1 MSSKRAFR
9 DRLLNPSARV
19 RAAVALTLS
28 VLIHLLVL
36 GGLNIRLPD
45 IATHEKLMEVKLA
58 PAIKKQAAASLP
70 KPVPVKQAEP
80 IKPKPVPPPEPEP
93 VAAPEPEIAETSV
106 SPEPPEPVVAA
117 EPVPPL
123 AEEPQQTEQKS
134 SLENAREESGES
146 ATAGIIEGVEAY
158 IEMEFDVTRGNK
170 GKAGQAHISYK
181 QHADG
186 SYTLVSKT
194 EATGLLSLFYSGELI
209 QKSEGVVTEAGLRPS
224 KFLYEMTSKE
234 DKNRQ
239 ASFDWNAR
247 KIELQT
253 SKRTTTANLPEGAQ
267 DLLSFMY
274 QFIFVPPLER
284 MELPITNGK
293 KMAVYTY
300 AFEGE
305 EELITEMGN
314 IRTMHIARAGK
325 DDEKID
331 LWLAVDYRYMPV
343 KIRKTEEDGSVI
355 EQTITKLATDILK

>member
-1 MSSKRAFR
+1 M
-9 DRLLNPSARV
+9 
-19 RAAVALTLS
+19 ALALS
-28 VLIHLLVL
+28 ILIHLLVL
-36 GGLNIRLPD
+36 GGLSIRLPD
-45 IATHEKLMEVKLA
+45 IETHENLMEVKLA
-58 PAIKKQAAASLP
+58 PAIRKQAATSLP
-70 KPVPVKQAEP
+70 KPAPVKQAEP
-80 IKPKPVPPPEPEP
+80 VKPKPAPPPKPEP
-93 VAAPEPEIAETSV
+93 VPAAAPEPEIAQS
-106 SPEPPEPVVAA
+106 SFPPEPPEPAVAA
-117 EPVPPL
+117 EPAPPL
-123 AEEPQQTEQKS
+123 AEEPQQAEQRPFAES
-134 SLENAREESGES
+134 ASEESGES

-158 IEMEFDVTRGNK
+158 IEMDFDVTRGNK

-239 ASFDWNAR
+239 ASFDWTSR
-247 KIELQT
+247 KVELQT
-253 SKRTTTANLPEGAQ
+253 SKRTTTANLPDGAQ

-305 EELITEMGN
+305 EELITQMGN